1 MTPARRRLARIVA
14 ALLLAAS
21 SSVLVACSEPTP
33 EAAPPAATHLHATT
47 SPPPTAPLRTG
58 ERFQQLAMA
67 EPYTPQPTGG
77 GTDEYRCFLVDPK
90 LTAPAYLTGSQFLPQ
105 NPAIVHHAIFFRVPP
120 EQVAE
125 AQSLDAEAPGAGWR
139 CFGGTGIGGT
149 GPGAQLAGGAA
160 WVAAWAPGGGENLT
174 TPGTGYPLAAGS
186 RLVMQVHYSLLA
198 TGGEPAGTDR
208 SGIRLRLVDRTT
220 ALTALKTRLLTA
232 PVELACAPGESGNL
246 CDRERAVLDV
256 IHRFG
261 PDAGATVAG
270 LNALCNDG
278 RAPVPAVTQRCDRTV
293 RDPGT
298 IHAVAGHMHLLGKSI
313 RVELNPGKPGARTL
327 LDVPRYDFDDQ
338 GARPLT
344 PPVAVKAGD
353 TLRVTCTHD
362 ATLRRTLPALKSLE
376 PRYVVWGDGTSDE
389 MCLGVVI
396 WAPEA

>member
-1 MTPARRRLARIVA
+1 MNRIRRRLTGGLATL
-14 ALLLAAS
+14 LLLAGCGA
-21 SSVLVACSEPTP
+21 LTACSESAPK
-33 EAAPPAATHLHATT
+33 AAPATPTHQHSTA
-47 SPPPTAPLRTG
+47 SPPPASPLRDG

-67 EPYTPQPTGG
+67 EPYTPEPTGG

-149 GPGAQLAGGAA
+149 GPSAQLAGGAA

-174 TPGTGYPLAAGS
+174 SPGTGYPLAAGS

-198 TGGEPAGTDR
+198 TDGKPAGTDR
-208 SGIRLRLVDRTT
+208 SGIRLRLVDRT
-220 ALTALKTRLLTA
+220 APLTALQTRLLTA
-232 PVELACAPGESGNL
+232 PVELACPPGETGNL
-246 CDRERAVLDV
+246 CDRERAVLDL

-261 PDAGATVAG
+261 PEAGGTVAG

-278 RAPVPAVTQRCDRTV
+278 RTPVPAVTQQCDRTI
-293 RDPGT
+293 RQPGA
-298 IHAVAGHMHLLGKSI
+298 IYAVAGHMHLLGKSI
-313 RVELNPGKPGARTL
+313 RVELNPGTPGAKTL
-327 LDVPRYDFDDQ
+327 LDVAQYDFDDQ
-338 GARPLT
+338 GARSLT
-344 PPVAVKAGD
+344 PPATVKAGD

-362 ATLRRTLPALKSLE
+362 ATLRRKLPELQSLE

-396 WAPEA
+396 WAPKS